1 MNNQWKERQ
10 HMLRN
15 VEDVFTKLQRI
26 ETLAKQDVKL
36 KFTSLAH
43 LLTPEL
49 LRYALVK
56 LNKHGAPGVDG
67 VTMEEFVIKAEENIA
82 AIHLELKEMK
92 YRASNVRRVHI
103 PKSNGKLRPLG
114 IPTVKDRVVQSA
126 MATII
131 QTIYEPYFLDV
142 SYGFRPGR
150 SAHDALETIKTA
162 VDKTPINWIVDV
174 DIRGYFDHVN
184 HDWMIKFLGHRIAD
198 KTMLR
203 LVSKCLK
210 AGILSNGVVTRNEEG
225 TPQGGPIS
233 PLLANIYLHYVLDL
247 WFEKQYKQR
256 CLGHSFM
263 VRYADDFV
271 VGFEREEEAK
281 QFLHDLKERFAE
293 FGLEIAEEKTQVVR
307 FGRNLASKD
316 GDAGGPKKG
325 TGTFNFLGF
334 THYMKR
340 RGDGT
345 KRRPMVARKPKMES
359 RNKFLRNVKTWLKK
373 CMHTSIPWQRK
384 RLSIRLNGYY
394 RYFGLRHCLPALEH
408 VKYHVE
414 RLWITTLRRR
424 SQRHNLSW
432 TTVTKQAW
440 FKLPEPYLKR

>member
-1 MNNQWKERQ
+1 
-10 HMLRN
+10 MLRN
-15 VEDVFTKLQRI
+15 AEDVFTKLQRI

-43 LLTPEL
+43 LMTPEL
-49 LRYALVK
+49 LQHALEK

-67 VTMEEFVIKAEENIA
+67 VTVKEFASKAEENIA

-92 YRASNVRRVHI
+92 YRASNVRRAHI

-126 MATII
+126 MAMIV

-150 SAHDALETIKTA
+150 SAHDALEAIKAA

-174 DIRGYFDHVN
+174 DIKGYFDHVN
-184 HDWMIKFLGHRIAD
+184 HDWMIKFLEHRIAD
-198 KTMLR
+198 TTMLR

-210 AGILSNGVVTRNEEG
+210 AGILDNGVVTRNEEG

-247 WFEKQYKQR
+247 WFEKQYKAK
-256 CLGHSFM
+256 CLGRSFM

-281 QFLHDLKERFAE
+281 QFLDDLKKRFEE
-293 FGLEIAEEKTQVVR
+293 FGLEIAEEKTQIVR
-307 FGRNLASKD
+307 FGRNSMTDD
-316 GDAGGPKKG
+316 GSTGGPRAS
-325 TGTFNFLGF
+325 TGTFKFLGF
-334 THYMKR
+334 THYMKQ

-345 KRRPMVARKPKMES
+345 KRKPMVARKPKIES

-373 CMHTSIPWQRK
+373 CMHTSIPWQK
-384 RLSIRLNGYY
+384 EKLSIRLNGYY
-394 RYFGLRHCLPALEH
+394 RYFGLRHCIPALEH

-424 SQRHNLSW
+424 SQRHNLHWS
-432 TTVTKQAW
+432 TVTKQAW
-440 FKLPEPYLKR
+440 FRLPEPFLKR

>member
-1 MNNQWKERQ
+1 
-10 HMLRN
+10 MLRN
-15 VEDVFTKLQRI
+15 AEDVFTKLQRI
-26 ETLAKQDVKL
+26 GKLAKQDVKL
-36 KFTSLAH
+36 RFTSLAH

-49 LRYALVK
+49 LQHALEK

-67 VTMEEFVIKAEENIA
+67 ITVKEFAKKAELNIA
-82 AIHLELKEMK
+82 TVYLELKGMK
-92 YRASNVRRVHI
+92 YRASNVRRAHI

-126 MATII
+126 MAMII

-142 SYGFRPGR
+142 SYGFRPGQ
-150 SAHDALETIKTA
+150 SAHDALAAIKAA

-184 HDWMIKFLGHRIAD
+184 HDWMIKFLEHRIAD

-210 AGILSNGVVTRNEEG
+210 AGIMENGVVTRNEEG

-256 CLGHSFM
+256 CPGQSFM

-271 VGFEREEEAK
+271 VGFEREEAAK
-281 QFLHDLKERFAE
+281 QFLEDLKKRFEE
-293 FGLEIAEEKTQVVR
+293 FGLEIAKEKTQIVR
-307 FGRNLASKD
+307 FGRNLANKD
-316 GDAGGPKKG
+316 GRTGRSETV
-325 TGTFNFLGF
+325 TGTFKFLGF
-334 THYMKR
+334 THYMKQ
-340 RGDGT
+340 RGDGL
-345 KRRPMVARKPKMES
+345 KRKPMVARKPKIES
-359 RNKFLRNVKTWLKK
+359 RNKFLRNVKIWLKK
-373 CMHTSIPWQRK
+373 YMHASIPWQK
-384 RLSIRLNGYY
+384 KKLTIRLNGYY
-394 RYFGLRHCLPALEH
+394 RYFGLRHCKPALEH

-414 RLWITTLRRR
+414 RIWITTLRRR
-424 SQRHNLSW
+424 SQRHNLHWSK
-432 TTVTKQAW
+432 VTKQAW
-440 FKLPEPYLKR
+440 FRLPEPFLKR

>member
-1 MNNQWKERQ
+1 
-10 HMLRN
+10 MLRN
-15 VEDVFTKLQRI
+15 AEDVFTKLQRI

-49 LRYALVK
+49 LQHALEK

-67 VTMEEFVIKAEENIA
+67 VTVKEFVNKAEENIT
-82 AIHLELKEMK
+82 AIYLELKEMK
-92 YRASNVRRVHI
+92 YRASNVRRAHI
-103 PKSNGKLRPLG
+103 PKSDGKLRPLG

-150 SAHDALETIKTA
+150 SAHDALEAIKAA

-184 HDWMIKFLGHRIAD
+184 HDWMIKFLSHRITD
-198 KTMLR
+198 STMLR

-210 AGILSNGVVTRNEEG
+210 AGILDNGVVTRNEEG

-247 WFEKQYKQR
+247 WFEKQYKLG

-271 VGFEREEEAK
+271 VGFEREAAAK
-281 QFLHDLKERFAE
+281 QFLDDLKERFAE
-293 FGLEIAEEKTQVVR
+293 FGLEIAAEKTQIVR
-307 FGRNLASKD
+307 FGRNSASKD
-316 GDAGGPKKG
+316 GDTGKPKTP
-325 TGTFNFLGF
+325 TGTFKFLGF
-334 THYMKR
+334 MHYMKQ

-345 KRRPMVARKPKMES
+345 KRRSMVARKPKIES

-373 CMHTSIPWQRK
+373 CMHASIPWQK
-384 RLSIRLNGYY
+384 KKLSIRLNGYY
-394 RYFGLRHCLPALEH
+394 RYFGLRHCKPALEH
-408 VKYHVE
+408 VKHHVE

-424 SQRHNLSW
+424 SQRHNLQW

-440 FKLPEPYLKR
+440 FRLPEPFLKR

>member
-1 MNNQWKERQ
+1 
-10 HMLRN
+10 MLRN
-15 VEDVFTKLQRI
+15 AEDVFTKLQRI

-49 LRYALVK
+49 LEYALEK

-67 VTMEEFVIKAEENIA
+67 VTVEEFANKAEENIV
-82 AIHLELKEMK
+82 AIYSELKEMK

-150 SAHDALETIKTA
+150 SAHDALEAIKAA

-184 HDWMIKFLGHRIAD
+184 HDWMIKFLEHRIID
-198 KTMLR
+198 TTMLR

-210 AGILSNGVVTRNEEG
+210 AGILDNGVVTRNEEG

-247 WFEKQYKQR
+247 WFEKQYKLG
-256 CLGHSFM
+256 CLGQSFM

-271 VGFEREEEAK
+271 VGFEREESAK
-281 QFLHDLKERFAE
+281 QFLGDLKKRFAE
-293 FGLEIAEEKTQVVR
+293 FGLEIAEEKTQIVR
-307 FGRNLASKD
+307 FGRNSTTDDGSTGGSKT
-316 GDAGGPKKG
+316 P
-325 TGTFNFLGF
+325 TGTFKFLGF
-334 THYMKR
+334 THYMKQ

-345 KRRPMVARKPKMES
+345 KRRPMVARKPKIES
-359 RNKFLRNVKTWLKK
+359 RNKFLKNVKTWLKK
-373 CMHTSIPWQRK
+373 CMHVSIPWQK
-384 RLSIRLNGYY
+384 KKLSIRLNGYY
-394 RYFGLRHCLPALEH
+394 RYFGLKHCMPALKH
-408 VKYHVE
+408 MKHHVE
-414 RLWITTLRRR
+414 KLWITTLRRR
-424 SQRHNLSW
+424 SQRHNLHWS
-432 TTVTKQAW
+432 TVTKQAW
-440 FKLPEPYLKR
+440 FRLPEPYLKR

>member
-1 MNNQWKERQ
+1 
-10 HMLRN
+10 MLRN
-15 VEDVFTKLQRI
+15 AEDVFTKLQRI

-49 LRYALVK
+49 LQNALEK

-67 VTMEEFVIKAEENIA
+67 VTVKEFANKAEENIA
-82 AIHLELKEMK
+82 ALHIELKEMK
-92 YRASNVRRVHI
+92 YRASNVRRAYI

-150 SAHDALETIKTA
+150 SAHDALEEIKAA
-162 VDKTPINWIVDV
+162 VDKMPVNWIVDV
-174 DIRGYFDHVN
+174 DIKGYFDHVN
-184 HDWMIKFLGHRIAD
+184 HDWMIKFLEHRIAD

-210 AGILSNGVVTRNEEG
+210 AGILDNGVVVRNEEG

-247 WFEKQYKQR
+247 WFEKQYKMQCR
-256 CLGHSFM
+256 GYSFM

-271 VGFEREEEAK
+271 VGFEREEAAK
-281 QFLHDLKERFAE
+281 QFLEDLRARFAE
-293 FGLEIAEEKTQVVR
+293 FGLEIAEEKTQIVK
-307 FGRNLASKD
+307 FGRNSTEED
-316 GDAGGPKKG
+316 GDKGGPEAP
-325 TGTFNFLGF
+325 TGTFKFLGF
-334 THYMKR
+334 THYMKQ

-345 KRRPMVARKPKMES
+345 KRKPMVARKPRIES
-359 RNKFLRNVKTWLKK
+359 RNKFLKDVKIWLKE
-373 CMHTSIPWQRK
+373 CMHTSIPWQREK
-384 RLSIRLNGYY
+384 LSIKLQGYY
-394 RYFGLRHCLPALEH
+394 RYFGLRHCKPALEH
-408 VKYHVE
+408 VKHHVE
-414 RLWITTLRRR
+414 RLWITVLRRR
-424 SQRHNLSW
+424 SQRHNLHWS
-432 TTVTKQAW
+432 TVSGQVW
-440 FKLPEPYLKR
+440 FRLPEPFLKS

>member
-1 MNNQWKERQ
+1 MR
-10 HMLRN
+10 RN
-15 VEDVFTKLQRI
+15 AEDVFTKLQRI
-26 ETLAKQDVKL
+26 ETLAKQDMEL

-49 LRYALVK
+49 LQHALEK
-56 LNKHGAPGVDG
+56 LNKRAAPGEDG
-67 VTMEEFVIKAEENIA
+67 ITVKEFAEKAEENIA
-82 AIHLELKEMK
+82 VLYLELKEMK

-114 IPTVKDRVVQSA
+114 IPIVKDRVVQSA
-126 MATII
+126 MAMII

-150 SAHDALETIKTA
+150 SAHDALEAIKTEI
-162 VDKTPINWIVDV
+162 DNTPINWIVDV

-184 HDWMIKFLGHRIAD
+184 HDWMIKFLEHRIVD

-210 AGILSNGVVTRNEEG
+210 AGILDNGVVTRNEEG

-247 WFEKQYKQR
+247 WFEKQYKLR
-256 CLGHSFM
+256 CAGHSFM

-271 VGFEREEEAK
+271 VGFEHVEEAK
-281 QFLHDLKERFAE
+281 QFLQDLKERFAE
-293 FGLEIAEEKTQVVR
+293 FGLEVAEEKTQIVR
-307 FGRNLASKD
+307 FGRNSASKD
-316 GDAGGPKKG
+316 GNTGDLKTP
-325 TGTFNFLGF
+325 TGTFKFLGF
-334 THYMKR
+334 MHYMKQ

-345 KRRPMVARKPKMES
+345 KRRPMIARKPKTES
-359 RNKFLRNVKTWLKK
+359 RNKFLRNVKTWLKEH
-373 CMHTSIPWQRK
+373 MHTSIPWQK
-384 RLSIRLNGYY
+384 KQLSIRLKGYY
-394 RYFGLRHCLPALEH
+394 RYFGLRHCIPTLEH

-424 SQRHNLSW
+424 SQRHKLHWS
-432 TTVTKQAW
+432 TVTKQAW
-440 FKLPEPYLKR
+440 FRLPEPFLRRNAR